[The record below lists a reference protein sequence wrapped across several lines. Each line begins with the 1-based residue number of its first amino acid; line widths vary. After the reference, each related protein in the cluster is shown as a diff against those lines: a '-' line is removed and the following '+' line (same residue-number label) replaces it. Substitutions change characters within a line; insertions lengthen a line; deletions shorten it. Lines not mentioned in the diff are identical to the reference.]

1 MMSMWLGL
9 QQRLVSSKN
18 SRYCSRDPFQLKC
31 VLGNKA
37 CRFLVQERARKLRIF
52 SDAEHPFEEHPQLV
66 PWEMAPR
73 RRRVKEPLFQLPEGF
88 EPLNSTAYRKRFEHM
103 LQPDI
108 MAQLTE
114 QSDAVIPAEPEQKA

>member
-1 MMSMWLGL
+1 M
-9 QQRLVSSKN
+9 
-18 SRYCSRDPFQLKC
+18 
-31 VLGNKA
+31 
-37 CRFLVQERARKLRIF
+37 QERARKLRIF
-52 SDAEHPFEEHPQLV
+52 SDDEHPFEEHPHLV

-73 RRRVKEPLFQLPEGF
+73 RRRVKEALFQLPEGF

-114 QSDAVIPAEPEQKA
+114 QSDAVIPAQPEQTA